1 MYYLSEILIR
11 ILSWEDVV
19 KIWQDIAKTAKIL
32 VGGST
37 RVLSMKR
44 YGLKVACGL
53 VWRMNMFPLP
63 FIRDLFQRYY
73 RAYTSN
79 MKDWHVY

>member
-19 KIWQDIAKTAKIL
+19 KIWQDIAKTAKML

-44 YGLKVACGL
+44 YGLKVACVL
-53 VWRMNMFPLP
+53 VLRMNMFPLP

-73 RAYTSN
+73 RTYTSN